1 MNFEKNNHMTRYIKK
16 IKFYSIIKEIFNFIF
31 KKSYDPIFIYKK
43 IICIYLIKI
52 FIKKINMVK
61 NIYLTN
67 LERKFELITLFRK
80 KIFFYYFKII
90 KKNRQSYLKINE

>member
-1 MNFEKNNHMTRYIKK
+1 MNSKKKNHISRCIKK
-16 IKFYSIIKEIFNFIF
+16 KIYSFIKETFNFIF
-31 KKSYDPIFIYKK
+31 KKSYDPIFIYEK

-80 KIFFYYFKII
+80 KDFFFINLKLL